1 MERMLPNVIGVGGVV
16 RINGE
21 IITIASIR
29 RSLPL
34 AVIAKAQAK

>member
-21 IITIASIR
+21 MITIASIGAR
-29 RSLPL
+29 CRWP
-34 AVIAKAQAK
+34 